1 MTDRDLEKRPAHRTP
16 PAFMT
21 LPGVF
26 YDANT
31 GADYPA
37 PSVALVNE
45 RLAGAVAIDRGWFD
59 SEQAVAVLSGQTTL
73 HGDGPVAMAYAGHQF
88 GHYNPLL
95 GDGRALLVGELI
107 DADGAGHELHLK
119 GSGPTRFSRGGDGRA
134 TIGAAIRE
142 YIVSEAMACLGVPTT
157 QALAI
162 LTTGERV
169 VRHQGPVPGA
179 ILARTAKSHIRVGTF
194 QYAAALGERD
204 LVRALADF
212 VIERLFP
219 DAAGEGADRYCLLLK
234 SAALAQADLIAK
246 WTNLGFIHGV
256 MNTDNMA
263 LSGETIDYGPCA
275 FMDRFHPAKVFSS
288 IDHHGR
294 YAWNRQG
301 EIGLWNLSRLAE
313 ALLPLFSDDQEEAV
327 AMATNALKGYAPAF
341 EAAFQSGMAAK
352 LGLVDGP
359 DVAAFM
365 PKTFSAMAEGRV
377 DFTRFFRALTR
388 HAETP
393 DPDSILAMFDQPET
407 GQIWLEEWQ
416 ALAGR
421 PEGARLSAM
430 KRANPVRIPRNH
442 LVEQAIIAA
451 EQNGDLEPTARL
463 IAALSD
469 PYVESAAFAAF
480 EAAPTPGEEVRQTFC
495 GT

>member
-1 MTDRDLEKRPAHRTP
+1 MTDKNLASRPAHLVP
-16 PAFMT
+16 PGFMT
-21 LPGVF
+21 LPGLF

-37 PSVALVNE
+37 PAIALVNE
-45 RLAGAVAIDRGWFD
+45 RLAGAMAIDHGWFD
-59 SEQAVAVLSGQTTL
+59 SEEAIAVLSGQSTL
-73 HGDGPVAMAYAGHQF
+73 HGNAPVAMAYAGHQF

-95 GDGRALLVGELI
+95 GDGRALLVGELT

-157 QALAI
+157 RALAI

-169 VRHQGPVPGA
+169 VRQQGPVPGA
-179 ILARTAKSHIRVGTF
+179 ILARTARCYVRVGTF

-204 LVRALADF
+204 LVRSLADF

-219 DAAGEGADRYCLLLK
+219 EIVGDGPERYLMLLK

-246 WTNLGFIHGV
+246 WMSLGFIHGV

-275 FMDRFHPAKVFSS
+275 FMEQFHPARVFSS

-313 ALLPLFSDDQEEAV
+313 ALLPLFSDDQEKAV
-327 AMATNALKGYAPAF
+327 EMATQTLAIYAPAF

-352 LGLVDGP
+352 LGLADGS
-359 DVAAFM
+359 DGSGLV
-365 PKTFSAMAEGRV
+365 PKTFSVMTEGRV

-388 HAETP
+388 HAESH
-393 DPDSILAMFDQPET
+393 DPDSLFDLFDRPDIART
-407 GQIWLEEWQ
+407 WLEEWQ
-416 ALAGR
+416 ALVG
-421 PEGARLSAM
+421 PVGGVRLSAM
-430 KRANPVRIPRNH
+430 QQANPVRIPRNH
-442 LVEQAIIAA
+442 RVEQAIIAA
-451 EQNGDLEPTARL
+451 EQNGDFGPTAQL

-469 PYVESAAFAAF
+469 PYTESEAFAAF